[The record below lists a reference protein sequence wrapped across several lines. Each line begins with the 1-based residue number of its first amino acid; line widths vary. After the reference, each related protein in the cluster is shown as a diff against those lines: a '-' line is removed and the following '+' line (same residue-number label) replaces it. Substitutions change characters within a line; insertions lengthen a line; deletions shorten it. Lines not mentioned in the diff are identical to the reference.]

1 MEHRFSRRDLFQT
14 SIGLCL
20 ATKAARAAA
29 PAPAA
34 PPAAPAG
41 PKSPVGLTKGENRF
55 NNVKSALEL
64 IDAEIKPKLA
74 GKKTVVIKP
83 NFVSTNKQL
92 AATHADAVRGIIDY
106 LGPRFKGPIVIAES
120 SAGFTTDGYR
130 NYGYTAIPKDFPG
143 RDIQLVDLNEEGL
156 YETVPLLDGDLHVQ
170 NCRLAKRL
178 CDPSAFVI
186 SAGCLKTHNVLIA
199 TLNVKNMAL
208 GAPLH
213 NARKEKYF
221 NDKRIFH
228 GGVRQTHYDV
238 MVTAQKLSANWGIG
252 VLDGFEGMEGE
263 GPSQG
268 TPVPSRLAI
277 ASTDFI
283 SADRIGTECM
293 GIDPEWMGYLQY
305 CEKAGIGHFNR
316 AQIEV
321 RGEKVETVAKKYRL
335 HNDIERE
342 LQWRGP
348 LTDLPPKLG

>member
-14 SIGLCL
+14 SVGLYL
-20 ATKAARAAA
+20 ATRAARGAA
-29 PAPAA
+29 PDVTAPAA
-34 PPAAPAG
+34 LAAG
-41 PKSPVGLTKGENRF
+41 PKSAVGLVKGDNRIA
-55 NNVKSALEL
+55 NIKSALEL
-64 IDAEIKPKLA
+64 IDSDIQRKLA

-92 AATHADAVRGIIDY
+92 AATPADAVRAIIDY
-106 LGPRFKGPIVIAES
+106 LGPRWKGPIVIAEA
-120 SAGFTTDGYR
+120 SAGFTTDGYKNFR
-130 NYGYTAIPKDFPG
+130 YTEIAKDFPG
-143 RDIQLVDLNEEGL
+143 RDIKLVDLNEEGL

-178 CDPSAFVI
+178 CDPEAFVI
-186 SAGCLKTHNVLIA
+186 SAGVLKTHNVLIA
-199 TLNVKNMAL
+199 TLNIKNMAL
-208 GAPLH
+208 GSPLH
-213 NARKEKYF
+213 NARKERYF

-238 MVTAQKLSANWGIG
+238 MVTAQKLSPNWGIG

-268 TPVPSRLAI
+268 TPVASRLAI
-277 ASTDFI
+277 ASTDFVA
-283 SADRIGTECM
+283 ADRIAVECM

-305 CEKAGIGHFNR
+305 CEKAGVGAYDR
-316 AQIEV
+316 ARIEL
-321 RGEKVETVAKKYRL
+321 RGEKVESVQKKYRL
-335 HNDIERE
+335 HNDIELE